1 MVVQPVCSTSR
12 KVNGKT
18 QLPQELL
25 PELVVMGLSDE
36 DVVVVV
42 GKDVV
47 PEPDPPSELDSHVQ
61 GSGALVDGA
70 QVFMSGIWESIQSR
84 K

>member
-25 PELVVMGLSDE
+25 PELVVMGLSG

-42 GKDVV
+42 GEDVV

-70 QVFMSGIWESIQSR
+70 QVFISGIWESIQSR

>member
-12 KVNGKT
+12 KVKGKT

-25 PELVVMGLSDE
+25 PELVVMGLSE
-36 DVVVVV
+36 NVVVVV

-61 GSGALVDGA
+61 G
-70 QVFMSGIWESIQSR
+70 
-84 K
+84 